1 MDHRVSGMAYPSGEG
16 IWSPMSQVIYTFT
29 FDKSVFRLASHAIR
43 IHSHHTLAFESVSAT
58 ALKGMEIFLGAENPE
73 ALVAE
78 AAKLDLPGDVRV
90 TLRIPLSQKP
100 TFQHARDLAM
110 QYTDHPVPTRLAF
123 IIALLAVFHGTFSD
137 CSQIPA
143 DAIN

>member
-1 MDHRVSGMAYPSGEG
+1 
-16 IWSPMSQVIYTFT
+16 MSQVIYTFT

-58 ALKGMEIFLGAENPE
+58 ALKGMEIFLSMEDPK

-78 AAKLDLPGDVRV
+78 ALKLDLPGDVRV

-100 TFQHARDLAM
+100 IFQRARDLAM
-110 QYTDHPVPTRLAF
+110 QYADHPVPTRLAF
-123 IIALLAVFHGTFSD
+123 VTALLAVFHGTFID
-137 CSQIPA
+137 CSHIA
-143 DAIN
+143 VDARD

>member
-1 MDHRVSGMAYPSGEG
+1 
-16 IWSPMSQVIYTFT
+16 MSQVIYTFT

-58 ALKGMEIFLGAENPE
+58 ALKGMEIFLSMEDPK

-78 AAKLDLPGDVRV
+78 ALELDLPGDVRV

-100 TFQHARDLAM
+100 IFQRARDLAM
-110 QYTDHPVPTRLAF
+110 QHADHPVPTRLAF
-123 IIALLAVFHGTFSD
+123 VTALLAVFHGTFID
-137 CSQIPA
+137 CSHIAA
-143 DAIN
+143 DAPD

>member
-1 MDHRVSGMAYPSGEG
+1 
-16 IWSPMSQVIYTFT
+16 MSQVIYTFT

-58 ALKGMEIFLGAENPE
+58 ALKGMEIFLSMEDPK

-78 AAKLDLPGDVRV
+78 ALELDLPGDVRV

-100 TFQHARDLAM
+100 IFQRARDLAM
-110 QYTDHPVPTRLAF
+110 QYADHPVPTRLAF
-123 IIALLAVFHGTFSD
+123 VTALLAVFHGTFID
-137 CSQIPA
+137 CSHIA
-143 DAIN
+143 VDAPD

>member
-1 MDHRVSGMAYPSGEG
+1 
-16 IWSPMSQVIYTFT
+16 MSQVIYTFT

-58 ALKGMEIFLGAENPE
+58 ALKGMEIFLSMEDPK

-78 AAKLDLPGDVRV
+78 ALELDLPGDVRV

-100 TFQHARDLAM
+100 IFQRARDLAM
-110 QYTDHPVPTRLAF
+110 QYANHPVPTRFAF
-123 IIALLAVFHGTFSD
+123 LTALLAVFHGTSID
-137 CSQIPA
+137 CSHIAVGAP
-143 DAIN
+143 D

>member
-1 MDHRVSGMAYPSGEG
+1 
-16 IWSPMSQVIYTFT
+16 MSQVIYTFT

-58 ALKGMEIFLGAENPE
+58 ALKGMETFLCAEDPK
-73 ALVAE
+73 ALVEE
-78 AAKLDLPGDVRV
+78 AQELDIPGDVRV

-100 TFQHARDLAM
+100 MFQQARDLAM

-123 IIALLAVFHGTFSD
+123 VIALLAVFHGTFKD
-137 CSQIPA
+137 CSHIPVA
-143 DAIN
+143 EPD

>member
-1 MDHRVSGMAYPSGEG
+1 
-16 IWSPMSQVIYTFT
+16 MSQVIYTFT

-58 ALKGMEIFLGAENPE
+58 ALKGMEIFLCAEDPK
-73 ALVAE
+73 ALVEE
-78 AAKLDLPGDVRV
+78 AQELDLPGDVRV

-100 TFQHARDLAM
+100 MFQQARDLAM

-123 IIALLAVFHGTFSD
+123 VIALLAVFHGTFKD
-137 CSQIPA
+137 CSHLPVA
-143 DAIN
+143 EPD

>member
-1 MDHRVSGMAYPSGEG
+1 
-16 IWSPMSQVIYTFT
+16 MSQVIYTFT

-58 ALKGMEIFLGAENPE
+58 ALKGMEIFLSMENPK

-78 AAKLDLPGDVRV
+78 ALKLDLPGDVRV

-100 TFQHARDLAM
+100 IFQRARDLAM
-110 QYTDHPVPTRLAF
+110 KHADHPVPTRIAF
-123 IIALLAVFHGTFSD
+123 VTALLAVFHGTFID
-137 CSQIPA
+137 CSHIAVNAP
-143 DAIN
+143 D

>member
-1 MDHRVSGMAYPSGEG
+1 
-16 IWSPMSQVIYTFT
+16 MSQVIYTFT

-58 ALKGMEIFLGAENPE
+58 ALKGMEIFLSMEDPK

-78 AAKLDLPGDVRV
+78 ALELDLPGDVRV

-100 TFQHARDLAM
+100 TFQRARDLAM
-110 QYTDHPVPTRLAF
+110 QHVDHPVPTRLAF
-123 IIALLAVFHGTFSD
+123 VTSLLAVFHGTFND
-137 CSQIPA
+137 C
-143 DAIN
+143 